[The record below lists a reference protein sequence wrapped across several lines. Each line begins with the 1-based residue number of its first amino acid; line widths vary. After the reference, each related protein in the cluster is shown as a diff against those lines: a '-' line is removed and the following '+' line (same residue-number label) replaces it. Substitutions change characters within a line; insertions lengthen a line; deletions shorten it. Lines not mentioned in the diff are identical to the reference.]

1 MERPEFGVVEGVEA
15 ALEPGVDL
23 EVKACLGSGIV
34 EARLGFGIVEAAPVP
49 RADLELKVGLES
61 EAVEEVKAAPES
73 GANLE
78 LKVGLESEVVGFW
91 AGRESEA
98 NLEVKVGLE
107 SEVV

>member
-1 MERPEFGVVEGVEA
+1 VEGV
-15 ALEPGVDL
+15 
-23 EVKACLGSGIV
+23 KAS
-34 EARLGFGIVEAAPVP
+34 P
-49 RADLELKVGLES
+49 ES
-61 EAVEEVKAAPES
+61 E
-73 GANLE
+73 ANLE